1 MDAIDP
7 GTPAAPTANVD
18 AVADPAAAAAGA
30 PPANVPPSEG
40 GGSGGA
46 GDVLANG
53 GLATAVTKGD
63 EADGDAADPA
73 TPADEP
79 AGAPEAYEEFV
90 LPEGMP
96 EGMVLEP
103 EATTAFKE
111 AAKADNLSQAQAQRY
126 VDLAASLVKRTLDGF
141 GQAHVERIEQW
152 AEQVKAD
159 PLVGGPKYDEN
170 VQVALKAVSQFGDPE
185 LTQAFK
191 EFGLGNHPAIVR
203 AFYRVGKAIAENS
216 QPHGLGSELPA
227 KPVNRE
233 QALAQRIAAEQNRGK

>member
-1 MDAIDP
+1 MNAIDP
-7 GTPAAPTANVD
+7 GTPAATTANVD
-18 AVADPAAAAAGA
+18 PAADPAVAAAGT
-30 PPANVPPSEG
+30 PAADVPPSEG
-40 GGSGGA
+40 GGGEGK

-53 GLATAVTKGD
+53 GLATAETTGD
-63 EADGDAADPA
+63 EAGGDAADPA
-73 TPADEP
+73 KPDDAP
-79 AGAPEAYEEFV
+79 AGAPEAYEEFA

-103 EATTAFKE
+103 EATNAFKE

-126 VDLAASLVKRTLDGF
+126 VDLAAGLVKKTLDGF
-141 GQAHVERIEQW
+141 GQAHVERTEQW

-185 LTQAFK
+185 LTKAFK

-203 AFYRVGKAIAENS
+203 AFFRVGKAIAENT
-216 QPHGLGSELPA
+216 QPQGLGSESPA
-227 KPVNRE
+227 RPVNRE
-233 QALAQRIAAEQNRGK
+233 QALAQRIAAEQSRGK